1 MAPLTTLVR
10 GFAGKPLHPPLTDVS
25 IGAYTAGVAMLVAG
39 ALGFEQAAMATG
51 SVLALGVGLIAAVP
65 TIITGLV
72 DLVAIPSDAPA
83 RTLGWLHLTAM
94 ATATG
99 LFAGT
104 FAVQLDGYRDGQILT
119 LALVL
124 GLIAELTLTV
134 GGYLGGALTYVY
146 GLRVLNRPDTAV
158 SDALL
163 PGRAEPGP
171 VDAPGARVGGPAGRR
186 SGRTR
191 RP

>member
-1 MAPLTTLVR
+1 MTPLMTLVR

-39 ALGFEQAAMATG
+39 ALGFQQPAMAVG
-51 SVLALGVGLIAAVP
+51 SVLAIGVGLLAAVP

-72 DLVAIPSDAPA
+72 DLFAIPADAPA

-94 ATATG
+94 ASATG

-104 FAVQLDGYRDGQILT
+104 FAVQLDGYRDGEILT
-119 LALVL
+119 LALIL
-124 GLIAELTLTV
+124 GLVAEVTLTA

-146 GLRVLNRPDTAV
+146 GLRVLNRTDASVT
-158 SDALL
+158 DALL
-163 PGRAEPGP
+163 PGRTEPGSA
-171 VDAPGARVGGPAGRR
+171 DEAGARARGAAGRR
-186 SGRTR
+186 SGR
-191 RP
+191 